1 MKVVFRIDD
10 VGYSDISNLGA
21 FKAIDE
27 GVASM
32 VELMP
37 DTPGAIKAMEFLR
50 QRPWISVN
58 WHSHFW
64 GSPVAGA
71 ENVPSLVGENG
82 RFVTDPN
89 THRSITDGWKLDELI
104 RECRAQILRFIKV
117 LGRAPDAT
125 DVGDPDSSVIAKTKK
140 IVCDE
145 FGIEY
150 NYSNYYHYGPGK
162 IPGHMPGENISPF
175 FNHEKWG
182 DRKIF
187 EYENFG
193 RPGLLLK
200 DFRLYDPLEMVMT
213 MPESDR
219 IWVRSSHPGFV
230 CSLVWDDTWDNCSI
244 TRCKD
249 VEMLCSE
256 RLRNWLIEN
265 RVEVINLHD
274 ALYGTRD
281 YQNHLLASGS
291 PLAIENMEGQICH

>member
-10 VGYSDISNLGA
+10 VGYSDVSNLGA

-50 QRPWISVN
+50 ERPWISVN

-64 GSPVAGA
+64 GSPVIGA
-71 ENVPSLVGENG
+71 DKAPSLVGKDG
-82 RFVTDPN
+82 RFLVNPQ
-89 THRSITDGWKLDELI
+89 THRSITDNWVLEELVQ
-104 RECRAQILRFIKV
+104 ECRAEILRFIDV

-125 DVGDPDSSVIAKTKK
+125 DVGNPEGSIIARAKK

-182 DRKIF
+182 SKKIF

-200 DFRLYDPLEMVMT
+200 DYLVYDPLEMVMT
-213 MPESDR
+213 MPESDK
-219 IWVRSSHPGFV
+219 IWVRSSHPGYV

-256 RLRNWLIEN
+256 TLKDWLIDN
-265 RVEVINLHD
+265 NVEVINLHD

-281 YQNHLLASGS
+281 YQNHLLAIGS
-291 PLAIENMEGQICH
+291 PLAVGRKEQGICH

>member
-21 FKAIDE
+21 FKSIDH

-37 DTPGAIKAMEFLR
+37 DTPGAIKALEFLR

-71 ENVPSLVGENG
+71 ENVPSLIAEDG
-82 RFVTDPN
+82 RFTTDHKI
-89 THRSITDGWKLDELI
+89 HRPITDNWDLEELI
-104 RECRAQILRFIKV
+104 TECRAQVMRFVKV
-117 LGRAPDAT
+117 LGHAPDAT
-125 DVGDPDSSVIAKTKK
+125 DVGDTSSSIIAKAKK

-145 FGIEY
+145 FGIAY
-150 NYSNYYHYGPGK
+150 GYSNYWHYGPGFIK
-162 IPGHMPGENISPF
+162 GHMTGPNISPF
-175 FNHEKWG
+175 YNAEKWG
-182 DRKIF
+182 DKKIF

-193 RPGLLLK
+193 RPGLLLMDYRK
-200 DFRLYDPLEMVMT
+200 YDPMEMIKT
-213 MPESDR
+213 MPESDN
-219 IWVRSSHPGFV
+219 IWVRSSHPGYV
-230 CSLVWDDTWDNCSI
+230 CDLVWDDTWDNCSV

-256 RLRNWLIEN
+256 EMRSWILERN
-265 RVEVINLHD
+265 VEIINLHD
-274 ALYGTRD
+274 ALYGTHD
-281 YQNHLLASGS
+281 YQDHLIRIGS
-291 PLAIENMEGQICH
+291 PLAFAGKGGSR